1 MINYKMPVNIIPD
14 DETVRIDAL
23 NRFEIVNTLP
33 EADFDAIAVLA
44 AEIFDT
50 QKAHICFVDKEE
62 VFIKA
67 SLPADY
73 EPRAVSRAHSL
84 CSLSILKDG
93 VTVYGDTRQCYE
105 LTDSPFLSTED
116 EILFYAAA
124 PIKNKAGSA
133 LGTICVTDNQPH
145 TDITEKQT
153 KLLQLLADIVME
165 KLETRL
171 THKQLIRAHEECLH
185 RLSHDLK
192 NPVTSISLYAQ
203 LLGSREMSAEKVFSM
218 ASKIEISSKKIQNLL
233 GNALSSPN
241 GSAKSSRSK
250 PKYHSSDL

>member
-1 MINYKMPVNIIPD
+1 MPVNLIPD
-14 DETVRIDAL
+14 DEPVRIDAL
-23 NRFEIVNTLP
+23 NRFEILNTLP
-33 EADFDAIAVLA
+33 ESDFDAIALLA
-44 AEIFDT
+44 SKIFDT
-50 QKAHICFVDKEE
+50 ERAHICFVDKED

-67 SLPADY
+67 SLPADAG
-73 EPRAVSRAHSL
+73 PRAVSRAHSL

-124 PIKNKAGSA
+124 PIRNRAGSA
-133 LGTICVTDNQPH
+133 LGTICVTDNKPH
-145 TDITEKQT
+145 LDVTEKQT
-153 KLLQLLADIVME
+153 KLLTLLADIVME
-165 KLETRL
+165 KLQTRL
-171 THKQLIRAHEECLH
+171 ANIQLQRAHDECLH

-218 ASKIEISSKKIQNLL
+218 ASKIETSSQKIQNLL
-233 GNALSSPN
+233 GNVLKGTN
-241 GSAKSSRSK
+241 GSARSSRSK
-250 PKYHSSDL
+250 PEYHS

>member
-1 MINYKMPVNIIPD
+1 MINYKMPVNLIPD
-14 DETVRIDAL
+14 DELVRIDAL
-23 NRFEIVNTLP
+23 NRFEILNTLP
-33 EADFDAIAVLA
+33 ESDFDAIAVLA
-44 AEIFDT
+44 SEIFDT
-50 QKAHICFVDKEE
+50 ERAHICFVDKED

-73 EPRAVSRAHSL
+73 EPRAVSRTHSL
-84 CSLSILKDG
+84 CSLSILKEG
-93 VTVYGDTRQCYE
+93 VTVYGDTRQHYE
-105 LTDSPFLSTED
+105 LTDSPFLSAED

-124 PIKNKAGSA
+124 PIKNKEGSA
-133 LGTICVTDNQPH
+133 LGTICVTDKKPH
-145 TDITEKQT
+145 LDVTEKQT
-153 KLLQLLADIVME
+153 KLLMLLADIVME

-171 THKQLIRAHEECLH
+171 ANRQLIRAHDECLH

-218 ASKIEISSKKIQNLL
+218 ASKIEISSRKIENVL
-233 GNALSSPN
+233 GNALSGIN

-250 PKYHSSDL
+250 PEYHS